1 MGQHPAK
8 LFELMIP
15 ESFQEEQSISF
26 QKQKA
31 LKALKAAKE
40 LEQKRLEK
48 GSKYV
53 RFDKNTVVLKK
64 NTNP

>member
-1 MGQHPAK
+1 
-8 LFELMIP
+8 MIP

-31 LKALKAAKE
+31 LKALKVAKE
-40 LEQKRLEK
+40 LEQKRLKK

-53 RFDKNTVVLKK
+53 RLDNNTVVLKK
-64 NTNP
+64 ITNP